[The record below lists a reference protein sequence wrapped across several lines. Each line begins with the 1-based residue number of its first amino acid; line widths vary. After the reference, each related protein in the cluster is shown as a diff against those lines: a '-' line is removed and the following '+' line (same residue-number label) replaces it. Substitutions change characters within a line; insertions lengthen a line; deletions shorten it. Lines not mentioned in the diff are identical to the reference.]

1 MSPHASPP
9 TDALDAAQAQSRFVA
24 HMSHELRTPLA
35 GLLSLLDLAHR
46 LAQDP
51 VQRRYLDVAM
61 QSGRVL
67 QRTIDMVLDL
77 SRLRD
82 GALPLADEPFDA
94 AEAVAE
100 VLRGALARIRATGL
114 SMRYDWVGE
123 PTWVRGD
130 ELRLRQIVANLV
142 DNAVKFTTQ
151 GQVQVQG
158 TLADA
163 AGQTGRRLLTLTVD
177 DTGPGMSAEQA
188 RQVFDAFVQG
198 DDSLSR
204 RHGGV
209 GLGLTIARELA
220 RLMGGEIALRTS
232 PGQGST
238 FTLSLPLESA
248 PDPDPVG
255 SSPEGHAWLV
265 FAADAP
271 AAWIQRR
278 LQRLGW
284 TSEPLRSCA
293 QAVRRASDLPAGD
306 RPTLLI
312 VAEQALA
319 PDTDLD
325 ALRAAL
331 PAARIGL
338 LIRPDWNQPQL
349 EQRALALGMALDIM
363 PLTPRD
369 LRLMTAAR
377 LPPAPEVAPPVVAAA
392 LAGDVLVV
400 EDNAV
405 NSMIAEEFL
414 RLLGLTVRTAQNGEQ
429 ALAACSAS
437 APRLVLMDLQ
447 MPVMDGLTATR
458 QLREWQ
464 ARGELADFP
473 VIALTA
479 HAMAAD
485 AQACRDAGMV
495 GFLTKPLLLERLRS
509 ELERWIPELQVHQP
523 MPGPARSR

>member
-1 MSPHASPP
+1 MRRRNIDAQTIMSPHASPP

-177 DTGPGMSAEQA
+177 DTG
-188 RQVFDAFVQG
+188 
-198 DDSLSR
+198 
-204 RHGGV
+204 
-209 GLGLTIARELA
+209 
-220 RLMGGEIALRTS
+220 
-232 PGQGST
+232 
-238 FTLSLPLESA
+238 
-248 PDPDPVG
+248 
-255 SSPEGHAWLV
+255 
-265 FAADAP
+265 
-271 AAWIQRR
+271 
-278 LQRLGW
+278 
-284 TSEPLRSCA
+284 
-293 QAVRRASDLPAGD
+293 
-306 RPTLLI
+306 
-312 VAEQALA
+312 
-319 PDTDLD
+319 
-325 ALRAAL
+325 
-331 PAARIGL
+331 
-338 LIRPDWNQPQL
+338 
-349 EQRALALGMALDIM
+349 
-363 PLTPRD
+363 
-369 LRLMTAAR
+369 
-377 LPPAPEVAPPVVAAA
+377 
-392 LAGDVLVV
+392 
-400 EDNAV
+400 
-405 NSMIAEEFL
+405 
-414 RLLGLTVRTAQNGEQ
+414 
-429 ALAACSAS
+429 
-437 APRLVLMDLQ
+437 
-447 MPVMDGLTATR
+447 
-458 QLREWQ
+458 
-464 ARGELADFP
+464 
-473 VIALTA
+473 
-479 HAMAAD
+479 
-485 AQACRDAGMV
+485 
-495 GFLTKPLLLERLRS
+495 
-509 ELERWIPELQVHQP
+509 
-523 MPGPARSR
+523 